1 MDKINS
7 LSSNIIYKELIHIK
21 REIKRSVMIK
31 KILMGS
37 ILLLGLS
44 SAQETIKIGIEGSYP
59 PFSYISSNNIME
71 GFEPDLAELFCQ
83 KMTKKCEI
91 IQVEFDALIPSL
103 NTKRIDA
110 ILASMSITEER
121 QKTIDFTQKYYQTP
135 ARFVAPKGKNYTI
148 DKEGLA
154 QKRIG
159 VQSGTIHEI
168 YANDNFGKTSKVR
181 SYRNLDEAMIDL
193 DTGRIDL
200 VFADV
205 VPLDTGYLQGDY
217 AEKMELVG
225 PDFTDEKWF
234 GEGVGIGIRK
244 GESALKEAF
253 EKAIIESRQDGSYQE
268 IQAKY
273 FDYDVYGDE

>member
-1 MDKINS
+1 
-7 LSSNIIYKELIHIK
+7 
-21 REIKRSVMIK
+21 MIK
-31 KILMGS
+31 KLFMGS
-37 ILLLGLS
+37 ILLFSLT
-44 SAQETIKIGIEGSYP
+44 SAQDTIKIGIEGSYP
-59 PFSYISSNNIME
+59 PFSYISSNNVME

-83 KMTKKCEI
+83 KMAKQCEI
-91 IQVEFDALIPSL
+91 VQVEFDALIPSL

-110 ILASMSITEER
+110 ILASMSITEDR
-121 QKTIDFTQKYYQTP
+121 LKAIDFTQKYYQTP

-148 DKEGLA
+148 DTEGLSK
-154 QKRIG
+154 KRIG

-205 VPLDTGYLQGDY
+205 VPLDTGYLQGNY
-217 AEKMELVG
+217 AETMELVG

-244 GESALKEAF
+244 GEDTLKEAF
-253 EKAIIESRQDGSYQE
+253 EKAILESRKDGSYQD